1 MGYSVSGRIS
11 GQISGCQIIGILPD
25 IKFSIRPIHWARYP
39 AGYWAIWYPD
49 GFRARYPARLPENS
63 YPASYQIHHPEKHK
77 CRISGVQISGSS
89 LTSIRPTAC
98 NRAALRCSQFVLHS
112 YLFHSLSAKRR
123 EQKIGIP
130 PHNGWVK
137 FTGYVVYIR
146 GSSLRD
152 IKHKERSNTLFNFI
166 IVRLRL
172 QGIGTAKLLNKT
184 LHSDINCILIAFV
197 DGSAS

>member
-1 MGYSVSGRIS
+1 MGYSVTGRIS
-11 GQISGCQIIGILPD
+11 GQIIGTLPD
-25 IKFSIRPIHWARYP
+25 IKLSIRPIHWARYP
-39 AGYWAIWYPD
+39 AGYWANWYPD
-49 GFRARYPARLPENS
+49 GYRARYPARLPENL
-63 YPASYQIHHPEKHK
+63 YPVSYQIHHLAKHK

-89 LTSIRPTAC
+89 LTSIRHTAC

-130 PHNGWVK
+130 PHNGWAN

-152 IKHKERSNTLFNFI
+152 IKHKER
-166 IVRLRL
+166 
-172 QGIGTAKLLNKT
+172 
-184 LHSDINCILIAFV
+184 ILY
-197 DGSAS
+197 